1 MVILD
6 CVGYVASPIPC
17 ALQRISQFE
26 IVPSRMEIE
35 PRILRLVR
43 LFLRVAVLGFTGA
56 VQPHEH
62 EAGVQLGQI
71 RGVEY
76 AQIVYIA
83 AGLGIRV
90 IRVPDGPAGRISVF
104 FLQYVVVFSWLIII
118 RSFYA
123 YVDDSRSLNAIRGYP
138 SFYVA

>member
-1 MVILD
+1 
-6 CVGYVASPIPC
+6 
-17 ALQRISQFE
+17 
-26 IVPSRMEIE
+26 MEIE

-62 EAGVQLGQI
+62 EAGVQFGQI

-104 FLQYVVVFSWLIII
+104 FPSVC
-118 RSFYA
+118 RS
-123 YVDDSRSLNAIRGYP
+123 SLG
-138 SFYVA
+138 

>member
-1 MVILD
+1 
-6 CVGYVASPIPC
+6 
-17 ALQRISQFE
+17 
-26 IVPSRMEIE
+26 MEIE

>member
-1 MVILD
+1 M
-6 CVGYVASPIPC
+6 G
-17 ALQRISQFE
+17 
-26 IVPSRMEIE
+26 IE

-62 EAGVQLGQI
+62 EASVQFGQI
-71 RGVEY
+71 RGAEY

-104 FLQYVVVFSWLIII
+104 FLQYVVVLLADHHPLLLRLRGRQSVIKRHPWLSVILCCVNT
-118 RSFYA
+118 RCTCWA
-123 YVDDSRSLNAIRGYP
+123 GLLESLAKRH
-138 SFYVA
+138 